1 MGAFALDFYA
11 MTHIGRR
18 EPRQYVDLASV
29 PESQWDMHERLLNW
43 QRWANGREGRNTAPM
58 FGLYR
63 SEALAKREY
72 GAATSVPLDRMDA
85 LELAKA
91 VVALPDKH
99 RRALQ
104 WHYLKPRK
112 PIHMARELGVS
123 LDGLAELVRLARTML
138 ANTTRRRG

>member
-1 MGAFALDFYA
+1 VKHL
-11 MTHIGRR
+11 GRR
-18 EPRQYVDLASV
+18 ETRQYVDFASV
-29 PESQWDMHERLLNW
+29 PETQWEMHDRLQNW
-43 QRWANGREGRNTAPM
+43 AKWCHSPPGHNVAPM

-63 SEALAKREY
+63 SEANAKREY
-72 GAATSVPLDRMDA
+72 GSATPIPLDRMDA

-112 PIHMARELGVS
+112 PIHMAHELGVS
-123 LDGLAELVRLARTML
+123 LDGLAELVILARTML
-138 ANTTRRRG
+138 RNRGV